1 MARPKLNPPCD
12 GWQRDLPG
20 PHDPVEEGPA
30 LLWTRPNHMDDV
42 YLELPRRNSMRWF
55 FALMGAVCAITT
67 IGLLILA
74 IVDIR
79 DIIQLAFDEIILIA
93 PMCLFALCAGVT
105 ISLLCSRLA
114 ISIPADQPIRF
125 NRLRRKVYV
134 YESHYSGNPYVDWP
148 ITTRSYDW
156 DCVRAEAWK
165 QRGATS
171 SGAMALSEGV
181 SLAVVA
187 PSTNDVLD
195 RFQLKGNVQT
205 AMWAYICTYMQSGP
219 HALKRADDEVAPVPN
234 EEVSD
239 VPLLKWIPKAAWPPA
254 MDRESRTAP

>member
-1 MARPKLNPPCD
+1 
-12 GWQRDLPG
+12 
-20 PHDPVEEGPA
+20 
-30 LLWTRPNHMDDV
+30 MDDT
-42 YLELPRRNSMRWF
+42 YLELPRRNNKILFLLLGIAGFFFSVFYFIIPMIYIPMMSGMRVGEILFSM
-55 FALMGAVCAITT
+55 LITAIP
-67 IGLLILA
+67 LI
-74 IVDIR
+74 V
-79 DIIQLAFDEIILIA
+79 LIT
-93 PMCLFALCAGVT
+93 VT
-105 ISLLCSRLA
+105 LLCIRLV

-148 ITTRSYDW
+148 ITARSYDW

-171 SGAMALSEGV
+171 GGAMVLSEGV

-187 PSTNDVLD
+187 PGTNDVLD

-219 HALKRADDEVAPVPN
+219 HALKRADHEVTPVPN
-234 EEVSD
+234 EEIGD
-239 VPLLKWIPKAAWPPA
+239 APLLKWIPKVAWPPE
-254 MDRESRTAP
+254 MDAESRTAP